1 MIMNNHTADTAIR
14 SSAMTT
20 DHATVQTAPTG
31 VADLGLLI
39 LRLGVGGATLQA
51 GLIKALDFSI
61 TTQFLAEAGWRLP
74 TVAAFMVTASETL
87 GGILLLLGALTPLAA
102 CAVLSAMLCAW
113 AVNVSGA
120 AFWSEP
126 FNVPFL
132 IGLGAAALLLTG
144 AGGYSLDRALLRRV
158 NWSQRVLLALLGVA
172 FVAAIVTWVALY
184 GINPIH
190 FSTPSA

>member
-1 MIMNNHTADTAIR
+1 MIMNSPTADTAIP
-14 SSAMTT
+14 STAMTT
-20 DHATVQTAPTG
+20 DHATMPPATTG
-31 VADLGLLI
+31 VADVGLLL
-39 LRLGVGGATLQA
+39 LRLGVGAATLQA
-51 GLIKALDFSI
+51 GLIKALDFST

-87 GGILLLLGALTPLAA
+87 GGIFLLLGVLTPLAA

-113 AVNVSGA
+113 AVNVSAA

-144 AGGYSLDRALLRRV
+144 AGTYSLDRALLRRV
-158 NWSQRVLLALLGVA
+158 NWSKRVLVALLGLA

-190 FSTPSA
+190 FSAPSA